1 MREAKSPN
9 PAARQERRPASDSGD
24 CAVVPV
30 ASLSRTVSTAQ
41 RAAAPADPSSN
52 LTTLKTLISNHRVL
66 LAAMRRG
73 NAELEN
79 DNARME
85 RELSVQAQEHLPV
98 QALEHAEPAGR
109 DDDGETTI
117 PLDNTKEKLR
127 WIENY
132 LHGTLAQTLWAL
144 DVRAARLEEQVAV
157 ADRHEARRV
166 LEMTHAAYDQLR
178 SLMAELHGS
187 ADD

>member
-1 MREAKSPN
+1 MREAKLHD
-9 PAARQERRPASDSGD
+9 PAARQERRRAFDKGDSSIAALAG
-24 CAVVPV
+24 
-30 ASLSRTVSTAQ
+30 LSRTVSSAQ
-41 RAAAPADPSSN
+41 LAVAMAEPSSN
-52 LTTLKTLISNHRVL
+52 LATLKTLISNHRVL
-66 LAAMRRG
+66 LANMRRG
-73 NAELEN
+73 NEALEN

-85 RELSVQAQEHLPV
+85 REL
-98 QALEHAEPAGR
+98 AGR
-109 DDDGETTI
+109 PQGDVVQPGARGDREAMVLIGS
-117 PLDNTKEKLR
+117 TKEKLR

-132 LHGTLAQTLWAL
+132 LHDTLAQTLWAL

-157 ADRHEARRV
+157 ADRQEARRV

>member
-1 MREAKSPN
+1 
-9 PAARQERRPASDSGD
+9 
-24 CAVVPV
+24 
-30 ASLSRTVSTAQ
+30 
-41 RAAAPADPSSN
+41 
-52 LTTLKTLISNHRVL
+52 
-66 LAAMRRG
+66 MRRV
-73 NAELEN
+73 NEALEN

-85 RELSVQAQEHLPV
+85 RQL
-98 QALEHAEPAGR
+98 AGR
-109 DDDGETTI
+109 PQGDVVQPGARGDREAMVLIGS
-117 PLDNTKEKLR
+117 TKEKLR

-132 LHGTLAQTLWAL
+132 LHDTLAQTLWAL

-157 ADRHEARRV
+157 ADRQDARRV